1 MKSRFFLLALVLLL
15 PLAAC
20 KDKEIEKKNSTPPSP
35 DLGEPIGAE
44 LPAKGTT
51 PAMSLAIA
59 VTKGQDPVA
68 VMPKVVGNVAT
79 AVNGCPSFV
88 TEEKE
93 NIVAINFTIEGG
105 KMKPLPRAANESAG
119 VKCVVAALD
128 QKEAGAATLPNMN
141 GRVEIKVNNG
151 AAVAKP

>member
-1 MKSRFFLLALVLLL
+1 MKSGFFLLATLLVIVG
-15 PLAAC
+15 AC
-20 KDKEIEKKNSTPPSP
+20 KDKDVEKKSSTPPAP

-68 VMPKVVGNVAT
+68 VMPKVVGNVST
-79 AVNGCPSFV
+79 AVSGCPSFV

-128 QKEAGAATLPNMN
+128 QKEAGVATLPNMN
-141 GRVEIKVNNG
+141 GRVEVKINNAG